1 MSTPA
6 KNVVT
11 PANPAKVRK
20 ARKPASG
27 KRLAAEAAL
36 KNAKS
41 DQEKAVARSH
51 VKAVRFEELG
61 RARARRAGKAL
72 DSLLNLANRSVYSWT
87 DAQANQLLNHLTE
100 KMKTVINKFAGVAT
114 TKEEFDFK

>member
-6 KNVVT
+6 KNVSL
-11 PANPAKVRK
+11 PANTAKVRK